1 MSMRVFADFYRHVE
15 TVALKMSHSG
25 PNDKSFYF
33 SRCSVVLNEAFG
45 PSGYKVA
52 FEFVR
57 TGKDGGLY
65 RVLKT
70 VANLMAEAYAKNEIC
85 ARVTYFL
92 EGLTFDEKFAAQ
104 DEYLRQIR
112 APASPRMDRG
122 KCPQAQ
128 DSVPQGLGRTPI
140 NDPSNEANRQI
151 VFTFSPPN
159 LKWGSLSPASG
170 VKSLKNGRKERSHV
184 CGKSP
189 HSTGETPPF
198 SDQGGGRPAKGGE
211 QGLLSRD
218 RLPSGGLG
226 APLPP
231 HLPFA

>member
-1 MSMRVFADFYRHVE
+1 MATKLDKLIESIDPSRTFEKVSADVDRAVNTFSTRRTTIEDWDEYQSFFADFYRHVE

-92 EGLTFDEKFAAQ
+92 EGLTFNEKFAAQ
-104 DEYLRQIR
+104 DEYLRKYGHLLPQEWTEGSAVRLRIQFPKVLEEHPSMIR
-112 APASPRMDRG
+112 RMRRI
-122 KCPQAQ
+122 
-128 DSVPQGLGRTPI
+128 GR
-140 NDPSNEANRQI
+140 
-151 VFTFSPPN
+151 
-159 LKWGSLSPASG
+159 
-170 VKSLKNGRKERSHV
+170 
-184 CGKSP
+184 
-189 HSTGETPPF
+189 
-198 SDQGGGRPAKGGE
+198 
-211 QGLLSRD
+211 
-218 RLPSGGLG
+218 
-226 APLPP
+226 
-231 HLPFA
+231 